1 MVKTRTSDW
10 AGARE
15 EYHAILMDFV
25 MPNMDGP
32 TATKAIRHL
41 GYRGPIFGVTGNALD
56 SDVNYF
62 VRSGANGVLAKP
74 FDFSAFKE
82 LTKKL
87 NVP

>member
-1 MVKTRTSDW
+1 
-10 AGARE
+10 
-15 EYHAILMDFV
+15 MDFV

-74 FDFSAFKE
+74 FDFAAFKL
-82 LTKKL
+82 LTTKL
-87 NVP
+87 IAP

>member
-1 MVKTRTSDW
+1 
-10 AGARE
+10 
-15 EYHAILMDFV
+15 

-62 VRSGANGVLAKP
+62 VQSGANGVLAKP
-74 FDFSAFKE
+74 FDFAAFKE
-82 LTKKL
+82 LIRFATTDHEL
-87 NVP
+87 LDIISSSQAR